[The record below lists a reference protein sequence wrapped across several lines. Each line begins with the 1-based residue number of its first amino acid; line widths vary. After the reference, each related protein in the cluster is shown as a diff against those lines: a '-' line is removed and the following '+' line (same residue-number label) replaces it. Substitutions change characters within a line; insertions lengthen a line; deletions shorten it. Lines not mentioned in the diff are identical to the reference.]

1 MEQIKYKLGDL
12 VYVVKLSDECI
23 QDFKIDYGSI
33 VSIYHSMDR
42 YHIEQHQIIIG
53 QEDYD
58 DYDCDIMQY
67 EVVTSHKNILDVSFF
82 EVFISIQDALD
93 SIRRRMESSKGH
105 FEAVFDLEVAS
116 DTK

>member
-58 DYDCDIMQY
+58 DYDCDIMKY

-93 SIRRRMESSKGH
+93 SIRRRMESRKGH